1 MDKVSVFESSDF
13 GELRIIVDPKG
24 DVWFVASDV
33 AKSLGYINAKDAV
46 KRHVDD
52 DDSMLLQVS
61 DNQWG
66 VKRSILKTRYIDSIR
81 IINESGLYSLILSSK
96 LESAKRFK
104 KWVTSEVLPSIR
116 KTGEYKT
123 SSGGKGILVPDFSNP
138 ADAARAWA
146 DQYEAA
152 QKAIAEKSQ
161 AEAEKQQ
168 ALKTIEEHKPDVE
181 FAESFRKVDHNNM
194 WLIRDIAKKL
204 EQNGVIIAEK
214 NLRSFLEEAKFM
226 FRNGLGKWELYS
238 NVVVKGYGVYRSY
251 FIDKYSGDRI
261 NQQTIYMTGSGYEV
275 TRILVNHVVSNGINT
290 IIIGHNK
297 CWKQEINIGKR
308 NNQNFVSIPFNV
320 FISMISYKATL
331 EGINVKIV
339 EESYTSKCS
348 FLDNE
353 RICKHESYKGRRTK
367 RGLFKTSSG
376 KTINADINGAFN
388 IIRKSA
394 KESFDVT
401 MLPKGRGF
409 WWNPVRISV

>member
-13 GELRIIVDPKG
+13 GELRIVVDPKG

-52 DDSMLLQVS
+52 EDSTLLQVS

-66 VKRSILKTRYIDSIR
+66 VNQSLLKTRYIDNIR

-104 KWVTSEVLPSIR
+104 RWITSEVLPSIR

-161 AEAEKQQ
+161 AEAERQQ

-214 NLRSFLEEAKFM
+214 MACRARLPRRKNKLEGSDLRSRPRS
-226 FRNGLGKWELYS
+226 FRWCGSHSK
-238 NVVVKGYGVYRSY
+238 
-251 FIDKYSGDRI
+251 KYDSRI
-261 NQQTIYMTGSGYEV
+261 PV
-275 TRILVNHVVSNGINT
+275 FPV
-290 IIIGHNK
+290 
-297 CWKQEINIGKR
+297 WKKR
-308 NNQNFVSIPFNV
+308 N
-320 FISMISYKATL
+320 K
-331 EGINVKIV
+331 
-339 EESYTSKCS
+339 
-348 FLDNE
+348 
-353 RICKHESYKGRRTK
+353 
-367 RGLFKTSSG
+367 
-376 KTINADINGAFN
+376 N
-388 IIRKSA
+388 II
-394 KESFDVT
+394 
-401 MLPKGRGF
+401 
-409 WWNPVRISV
+409 PVGGQ

>member
-152 QKAIAEKSQ
+152 QRAIAEKSQ
-161 AEAEKQQ
+161 ADAEDPAYQKYVDTYGYHFSNALADEAVKKMVNVDGSKRIWKQPEIKDIFEKCG
-168 ALKTIEEHKPDVE
+168 AKKPDKATWGDVQYV
-181 FAESFRKVDHNNM
+181 FAMYYSDGFPKVFKCEN
-194 WLIRDIAKKL
+194 
-204 EQNGVIIAEK
+204 
-214 NLRSFLEEAKFM
+214 
-226 FRNGLGKWELYS
+226 EL
-238 NVVVKGYGVYRSY
+238 V
-251 FIDKYSGDRI
+251 
-261 NQQTIYMTGSGYEV
+261 
-275 TRILVNHVVSNGINT
+275 
-290 IIIGHNK
+290 
-297 CWKQEINIGKR
+297 
-308 NNQNFVSIPFNV
+308 
-320 FISMISYKATL
+320 KATL
-331 EGINVKIV
+331 MYLDDPDAPEGVAFIRWLAVQDYLGEKINWKDL
-339 EESYTSKCS
+339 T
-348 FLDNE
+348 
-353 RICKHESYKGRRTK
+353 
-367 RGLFKTSSG
+367 
-376 KTINADINGAFN
+376 
-388 IIRKSA
+388 
-394 KESFDVT
+394 
-401 MLPKGRGF
+401 
-409 WWNPVRISV
+409 

>member
-1 MDKVSVFESSDF
+1 MLKDIFGSLGFVIVGSDILFWAYFFIMDKVSVFESSDF

-152 QKAIAEKSQ
+152 QRAIAEKSQ

-168 ALKTIEEHKPDVE
+168 ALKTID
-181 FAESFRKVDHNNM
+181 
-194 WLIRDIAKKL
+194 
-204 EQNGVIIAEK
+204 
-214 NLRSFLEEAKFM
+214 
-226 FRNGLGKWELYS
+226 
-238 NVVVKGYGVYRSY
+238 
-251 FIDKYSGDRI
+251 
-261 NQQTIYMTGSGYEV
+261 
-275 TRILVNHVVSNGINT
+275 
-290 IIIGHNK
+290 
-297 CWKQEINIGKR
+297 KR
-308 NNQNFVSIPFNV
+308 NNFLHNVTTSLVNNYDVICIEDLNVSGMLSNHKLAKA
-320 FISMISYKATL
+320 ISDTSFSMFRSMLEYKCNWYGKELVVIDRFYPSSKTC
-331 EGINVKIV
+331 
-339 EESYTSKCS
+339 SKCGWKKEDLTLS
-348 FLDNE
+348 DRVFKCENCGIEIDRDLNAAINIQRVGVDILYNRMQRDEVTNLNE
-353 RICKHESYKGRRTK
+353 ASIME
-367 RGLFKTSSG
+367 
-376 KTINADINGAFN
+376 
-388 IIRKSA
+388 
-394 KESFDVT
+394 
-401 MLPKGRGF
+401 
-409 WWNPVRISV
+409 

>member
-13 GELRIIVDPKG
+13 GEIRVMVINDQP
-24 DVWFVASDV
+24 WFVGSDIAS
-33 AKSLGYINAKDAV
+33 ALGYSNASKAV
-46 KRHVDD
+46 SAHVDEED
-52 DDSMLLQVS
+52 IDRILLTDLERFTQNGKSRINNSKVM
-61 DNQWG
+61 
-66 VKRSILKTRYIDSIR
+66 
-81 IINESGLYSLILSSK
+81 IINESGVYSLILSSK
-96 LESAKRFK
+96 LDSAKKFK

-152 QKAIAEKSQ
+152 QRAIAEKSQ
-161 AEAEKQQ
+161 AEAERQQ

-204 EQNGVIIAEK
+204 EQNGVIIAGK

-238 NVVVKGYGVYRSY
+238 NVVAKGYGVYRSY

-275 TRILVNHVVSNGINT
+275 TLNGI
-290 IIIGHNK
+290 K
-297 CWKQEINIGKR
+297 GKLK
-308 NNQNFVSIPFNV
+308 NV
-320 FISMISYKATL
+320 FLKY
-331 EGINVKIV
+331 
-339 EESYTSKCS
+339 
-348 FLDNE
+348 
-353 RICKHESYKGRRTK
+353 
-367 RGLFKTSSG
+367 G
-376 KTINADINGAFN
+376 KFA
-388 IIRKSA
+388 
-394 KESFDVT
+394 
-401 MLPKGRGF
+401 
-409 WWNPVRISV
+409 

>member
-52 DDSMLLQVS
+52 DDSILLQVS

-66 VKRSILKTRYIDSIR
+66 VNQSLLKTRYIDNIR

-104 KWVTSEVLPSIR
+104 RWITSEVLPSIR

-152 QKAIAEKSQ
+152 QRAIAEKSQ

-226 FRNGLGKWELYS
+226 FRNGLGKWKLYEELRSRYDRVS
-238 NVVVKGYGVYRSY
+238 MTFGYITKHNRIKYGIEKSHISDAFVISKNINAKRIGCQYLKRLIRRHNRQIHKMKILKGGKKKNNQAPFEVFGFRLFDKVLYNNKICFVYGRR
-251 FIDKYSGDRI
+251 KSGSFNIRDF
-261 NQQTIYMTGSGYEV
+261 NGENSKD
-275 TRILVNHVVSNGINT
+275 VSRKKFKLIR
-290 IIIGHNK
+290 
-297 CWKQEINIGKR
+297 GKR
-308 NNQNFVSIPFNV
+308 HP
-320 FISMISYKATL
+320 
-331 EGINVKIV
+331 
-339 EESYTSKCS
+339 
-348 FLDNE
+348 
-353 RICKHESYKGRRTK
+353 
-367 RGLFKTSSG
+367 
-376 KTINADINGAFN
+376 
-388 IIRKSA
+388 IILK
-394 KESFDVT
+394 
-401 MLPKGRGF
+401 
-409 WWNPVRISV
+409 

>member
-33 AKSLGYINAKDAV
+33 AKSLGYVNAKDAI
-46 KRHVDD
+46 KRHVDN

-66 VKRSILKTRYIDSIR
+66 VNQSLLKTRYIDSIR

-152 QKAIAEKSQ
+152 QRAIAEKSQ

-204 EQNGVIIAEK
+204 EQNGVRRSDGTYMEYGHGFLPPYDHYGMHEK
-214 NLRSFLEEAKFM
+214 MKEMEERENELEERERRLEERERRHEM
-226 FRNGLGKWELYS
+226 EDREYRRM
-238 NVVVKGYGVYRSY
+238 GYESYPTDYYGDDRYYGDGPQMRRGRGRGRGRSY
-251 FIDKYSGDRI
+251 
-261 NQQTIYMTGSGYEV
+261 
-275 TRILVNHVVSNGINT
+275 
-290 IIIGHNK
+290 
-297 CWKQEINIGKR
+297 
-308 NNQNFVSIPFNV
+308 
-320 FISMISYKATL
+320 
-331 EGINVKIV
+331 
-339 EESYTSKCS
+339 
-348 FLDNE
+348 
-353 RICKHESYKGRRTK
+353 
-367 RGLFKTSSG
+367 
-376 KTINADINGAFN
+376 
-388 IIRKSA
+388 
-394 KESFDVT
+394 
-401 MLPKGRGF
+401 
-409 WWNPVRISV
+409 

>member
-152 QKAIAEKSQ
+152 QRAIAEKSQ
-161 AEAEKQQ
+161 AEAEDPAYQKYVDTYGYHFSNALADEAVKKMVNIDGSKRIWKQPEIKDIFEKCG
-168 ALKTIEEHKPDVE
+168 AKKPDKATWGDVQYV
-181 FAESFRKVDHNNM
+181 FAMYYSDGFPKVFKCEN
-194 WLIRDIAKKL
+194 
-204 EQNGVIIAEK
+204 
-214 NLRSFLEEAKFM
+214 
-226 FRNGLGKWELYS
+226 EL
-238 NVVVKGYGVYRSY
+238 V
-251 FIDKYSGDRI
+251 
-261 NQQTIYMTGSGYEV
+261 
-275 TRILVNHVVSNGINT
+275 
-290 IIIGHNK
+290 
-297 CWKQEINIGKR
+297 
-308 NNQNFVSIPFNV
+308 
-320 FISMISYKATL
+320 KATL
-331 EGINVKIV
+331 MYLDDPDAPEGVAFIRWLAVQDYLGEKINWKDL
-339 EESYTSKCS
+339 T
-348 FLDNE
+348 
-353 RICKHESYKGRRTK
+353 
-367 RGLFKTSSG
+367 
-376 KTINADINGAFN
+376 
-388 IIRKSA
+388 
-394 KESFDVT
+394 
-401 MLPKGRGF
+401 
-409 WWNPVRISV
+409 